1 MKSLLACLAGL
12 TAVQGLTEAK
22 CSLSQCQS
30 WSTNSW
36 ESGDLKLRGAPIQ
49 VGLVAHATEC
59 LGCFGISLH
68 EALIVFEN
76 LYFGQAQTYSFTD
89 IVRNSTASVQSNKC
103 NLKVH
108 DLQVDI
114 QKGLLQVYDEFIAP
128 AVTKLGLGSEQS
140 RDLTAHKLQDLLL
153 QDSAIPAVEFHS
165 RLHQLISQLQDAHT
179 LYSFQS
185 MIFQFF
191 PVNFNLEAS
200 YSDTRGFKVMASS
213 ATSAVDGLALQ
224 GRSQTLSASSP
235 REVTLINGRDPLLWL
250 QERADK
256 IGTYHDRGQRM
267 NALLLG
273 NNLLMNR
280 VDGIVEL
287 VGWQGTV
294 IKQAESTVSIT
305 FSDGAVETV
314 DWVVGMRDDMLQAAF
329 YTPDPHY
336 LALQAYDK
344 ERMAWDTNRTRACK
358 VISGCEVAT
367 PAGMSAARA
376 YRHALRHVDTGLLEA
391 AASLAAE
398 SIVTQAKAKALPA
411 LKRPTSSLKTLT
423 VQAPRQSIND
433 EGSLF
438 GCNSQMPTVG
448 DYEGVSVVYSGT
460 SGPMKEE
467 FVTSLIIGDMAVYK
481 ITSFGAGGIEDMTTA
496 LEAFMALS
504 KASKA
509 KGVKRV
515 VVDLISNGGG
525 LVLLTDMLQSLFL
538 KDYTPQTSCRPYN
551 KRVSE
556 YWDKWVRSF
565 GIGLDAS
572 IARHLSEL
580 EQTAKSKSLE
590 TVKWYAEWSLRYLR
604 GIVDAASSI
613 LRESGGYD
621 YKAAAVDSIIESV
634 REASDVAAVLAV
646 VEPFLKEHAFVPISL
661 YGSVGDSSTEQGWFP
676 FTGSEVID
684 ANTLKPF
691 PNLNG
696 ILEPVLERWG
706 GVLGNYSKRGVF
718 EAGFGRGCMTG
729 SDEDIRGLAAS
740 GIIKQSHVDALLSG
754 DRDHPWEEIAL
765 LSDGLAGSAGS
776 AFPSKLMGAG
786 YATMFT
792 YGGNGEVMDSSAFE
806 GGNVLEYDNW
816 WPQVAI
822 AAELGMWLVPNSEWE
837 QHARQMDTFSDT
849 GASQP
854 AAAYPRPMPWT
865 STTAR
870 FNFNIGYVREVSD
883 SSSLP
888 RQFYRFPAHKHFAMW
903 HKYLQHTCAN
913 PSGLLQLYRSIYEE
927 DWWALRRQ
935 PQYINDW
942 SGECIPNDLKHC
954 LTKRAEDCDAASKSR
969 TAWPLHGSHQVIRDI
984 VV

>member
-1 MKSLLACLAGL
+1 
-12 TAVQGLTEAK
+12 
-22 CSLSQCQS
+22 
-30 WSTNSW
+30 
-36 ESGDLKLRGAPIQ
+36 
-49 VGLVAHATEC
+49 VGLVEHATEC
-59 LGCFGISLH
+59 LKCFGISLH

-89 IVRNSTASVQSNKC
+89 IVRNSTASLQSNKC

-114 QKGLLQVYDEFIAP
+114 QAGLLEIYDDLIAP
-128 AVTKLGLGSEQS
+128 AVKKLGLRSDDS
-140 RDLTAHKLQDLLL
+140 KDLTARKLQHLLM
-153 QDSAIPAVEFHS
+153 QDSAIPALELHS
-165 RLHQLISQLQDAHT
+165 RLHNLISQLQDAHT

-200 YSDTRGFKVMASS
+200 ASDARGFKVVASS
-213 ATSAVDGLALQ
+213 AQAAVNGLALQ
-224 GRSQTLSASSP
+224 GRSKVLSASAP
-235 REVTLINGRDPLLWL
+235 REVVFINGRDPLLWL
-250 QERADK
+250 QERADT
-256 IGTYHDRGQRM
+256 IGTYHDRGQRL

-294 IKQAESTVSIT
+294 KKPEDSSVSIT
-305 FSDGAVETV
+305 FADGASETV

-336 LALQAYDK
+336 VALQAYDK
-344 ERMAWDTNRTRACK
+344 QRMAWDINRTEACK
-358 VISGCEVAT
+358 RISGCEVSK

-376 YRHALRHVDTGLLEA
+376 YRHALRHLDAELLEA

-398 SIVTQAKAKALPA
+398 SVVAQANVQGASALA
-411 LKRPTSSLKTLT
+411 TPTPQLSLKAS
-423 VQAPRQSIND
+423 VAQSPSQKMKY
-433 EGSLF
+433 EGPSF
-438 GCNSQMPTVG
+438 GCSSELPTVG
-448 DYEGVSVVYSGT
+448 EYEGVSVVFTGT

-467 FVTSLIIGDMAVYK
+467 FVTSTIIGDMAVYK
-481 ITSFGAGGIEDMTTA
+481 ITSFGEGGIEDLATA
-496 LEAFMALS
+496 LEGFMALS
-504 KASKA
+504 KASKSR
-509 KGVKRV
+509 GVKRV
-515 VVDLISNGGG
+515 VVDLVSNGGG

-556 YWDKWVRSF
+556 YWGKWVRSF
-565 GIGLDAS
+565 GIGLNAS
-572 IARHLSEL
+572 ITRHLSEL
-580 EQTAKSKSLE
+580 EQTAKTKSLDI
-590 TVKWYAEWSLRYLR
+590 VKWYAEWSLRYLR

-613 LRESGGYD
+613 LKGGGGYD
-621 YKAAAVDSIIESV
+621 YNAESVDSVIESV
-634 REASDVAAVLAV
+634 RSSTTVAAVLAT
-646 VEPFLKEHAFVPISL
+646 VEPFLREHAFVPISL
-661 YGSVGDSSTEQGWFP
+661 YGTFGDTSTEQGWFP

-684 ANTLKPF
+684 TDTLKPF
-691 PNLNG
+691 PNLTG

-718 EAGFGRGCMTG
+718 EAGLGRGCMTG
-729 SDEDIRGLAAS
+729 SDDDIKGLAQS
-740 GIIKQSHVDALLSG
+740 NIITQAQVDALLSG

-765 LSDGLAGSAGS
+765 LSDGLSGSAGS
-776 AFPSKLMGAG
+776 AFPSKLMGSG

-806 GGNVLEYDNW
+806 GGNVLEYDQW

-837 QHARQMDTFSDT
+837 QHARQMDKFSGKGGD
-849 GASQP
+849 QP

-870 FNFNIGYVREVSD
+870 FNLNIGYVREVSD

-888 RQFYRFPAHKHFAMW
+888 RQFYRFPAHKHFPVW

-913 PSGLLQLYRSIYEE
+913 PAGLLQVYRSIYEA

-942 SGECIPNDLKHC
+942 SGSCIPSDTKHC
-954 LTKRAEDCDAASKSR
+954 LTKQGEECEETTRARKE
-969 TAWPLHGSHQVIRDI
+969 WPWDVSHQLSVPHDI
-984 VV
+984 IV